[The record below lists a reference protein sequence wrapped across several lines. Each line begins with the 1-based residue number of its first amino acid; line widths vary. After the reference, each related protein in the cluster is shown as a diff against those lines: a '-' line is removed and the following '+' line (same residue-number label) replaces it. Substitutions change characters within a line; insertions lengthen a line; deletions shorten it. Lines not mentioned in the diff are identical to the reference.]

1 MTQILSGLLV
11 LVTVAVV
18 IGSVIRGR
26 TLAQRVEA
34 RPDGRLRL
42 YRNFVL
48 RMWPLMALPLVTV
61 ATTDRI
67 TARDVGWAWPHGVTG
82 YLLTGC
88 YMLIGVIASLRVRRM
103 MRRGLVIAQR
113 QRIAFM
119 MPRTTRERWWTAA
132 LAVTAGAVEETI
144 FRGSL
149 LAVGTNVYH
158 LPTIVVAGAAL
169 VLFAASHLYQGWR
182 GLIGSALVGYIFT
195 VIFLTSGS
203 LLLAIVAHIAH
214 DLLSMLLIPAKSSPK
229 RTEEPNPAKAPPALS
244 TPEPAEARPTP
255 EPAASLLPP
264 TLTVRAAAPE

>member
-214 DLLSMLLIPAKSSPK
+214 DLMSLLLIPAKSSPK
-229 RTEEPNPAKAPPALS
+229 RPEEPNPAKAPPTLS
-244 TPEPAEARPTP
+244 TPEPAGARPTP